1 MSSGARGLARVG
13 LVAALTWAAVSAPS
27 AGDIPPQDRRSGIG
41 FTTPS
46 VQAMQRDDMSN
57 PAMLAVLDGEA
68 LWDRPAG
75 QARKAC
81 RDCHGSADRS
91 MRGVA
96 ARYPAFDT
104 ATGRPIDLQGRIQAC
119 QTRHQR
125 ADAFAFESQP
135 LLALVSHV
143 ALQSRGLPVAPLDD
157 PRLAPHL
164 ANGQSL
170 WRQRMGQLNFS
181 CSQCHDTHW
190 GARLGPALIPQGH
203 PVGYPIYR
211 IEWQTMGSLQ
221 RRFRN
226 CMSGTRAEPYAWGSP
241 EFVDLE
247 LYLTHRARGMAMET
261 PGVRP

>member
-1 MSSGARGLARVG
+1 MRLRARSRAG
-13 LVAALTWAAVSAPS
+13 LVAALALTAMSVPS
-27 AGDIPPQDRRSGIG
+27 AGDLPAQDRRSGIE

-57 PAMLAVLDGEA
+57 PAMLSVLDGEA
-68 LWDRPAG
+68 LWDRPSGKAG
-75 QARKAC
+75 KAC
-81 RDCHGSADRS
+81 RDCHGSADGG

-96 ARYPAFDT
+96 ARYPAFD
-104 ATGRPIDLQGRIQAC
+104 AASGRAIDLQGRIQSC
-119 QTRHQR
+119 RTRHQR
-125 ADAFAFESQP
+125 ADALALESQP

-143 ALQSRGLPVAPLDD
+143 ALQSRGLPVAPPED

-164 ANGQSL
+164 ASGQAL
-170 WRQRMGQLNFS
+170 WAQRMGQLNLS

-211 IEWQTMGSLQ
+211 LEWQTMGSLQ

-226 CMSGTRAEPYAWGSP
+226 CMSGTRAEPYAYGSP

>member
-1 MSSGARGLARVG
+1 MSSRARGRARAG
-13 LVAALTWAAVSAPS
+13 LVATLAWTAVSAPG
-27 AGDIPPQDRRSGIG
+27 AGDMPPQDRRSGID
-41 FTTPS
+41 FTTPA

-75 QARKAC
+75 RSNKAC
-81 RDCHGSADRS
+81 RDCHDNADRS

-104 ATGRPIDLQGRIQAC
+104 ASGRPIDLQGRIQAC

-125 ADAFAFESQP
+125 ADAFALESPP

-143 ALQSRGLPVAPLDD
+143 ALQSRGLPVAPPDD

-164 ANGQSL
+164 AQGQAL
-170 WRQRMGQLNFS
+170 WQQRMGQLNFS

>member
-1 MSSGARGLARVG
+1 MSAAARGLARVG
-13 LVAALTWAAVSAPS
+13 LAATLAWASTS
-27 AGDIPPQDRRSGIG
+27 GLQAGDIPPKDRRSGIDD
-41 FTTPS
+41 TTPS

-57 PAMLAVLDGEA
+57 PGMLAVLDGEA

-75 QARKAC
+75 DARKAC

-91 MRGVA
+91 MPGVA
-96 ARYPAFDT
+96 ARYPSFDT
-104 ATGRPIDLQGRIQAC
+104 ASGRVVDLQGRIQSC
-119 QTRHQR
+119 RTRHQR
-125 ADAFAFESQP
+125 AEAFALESPP

-143 ALQSRGLPVAPLDD
+143 ALQSRGMPVAPPDD

-170 WRQRMGQLNFS
+170 WTQRMGQLNFS

-203 PVGYPIYR
+203 PIGYPIYR
-211 IEWQTMGSLQ
+211 LEWQTMGSLQ

-226 CMSGTRAEPYAWGSP
+226 CMSGTRAEPYAYGSP

>member
-1 MSSGARGLARVG
+1 MSAEARGLARLG
-13 LVAALTWAAVSAPS
+13 LAATLAWAATSGLQ
-27 AGDIPPQDRRSGIG
+27 AGDIPPKDRRSGVED
-41 FTTPS
+41 TTPS
-46 VQAMQRDDMSN
+46 VQAMQRDDMAN
-57 PAMLAVLDGEA
+57 PGMLAVLDGEA

-75 QARKAC
+75 DARKAC

-91 MRGVA
+91 MPGVA

-104 ATGRPIDLQGRIQAC
+104 ASGRPIDLQGRIQSC
-119 QTRHQR
+119 RSRHQR
-125 ADAFAFESQP
+125 AEAFALESPQ

-143 ALQSRGLPVAPLDD
+143 ALQSRGLPVAPPDD

-170 WRQRMGQLNFS
+170 WTQRMGQLNFS
-181 CSQCHDTHW
+181 CSQCHDIHW

-203 PVGYPIYR
+203 PIGYPIYR
-211 IEWQTMGSLQ
+211 LEWQTMGSLQ

-226 CMSGTRAEPYAWGSP
+226 CMSGTRAEPYAYGSP